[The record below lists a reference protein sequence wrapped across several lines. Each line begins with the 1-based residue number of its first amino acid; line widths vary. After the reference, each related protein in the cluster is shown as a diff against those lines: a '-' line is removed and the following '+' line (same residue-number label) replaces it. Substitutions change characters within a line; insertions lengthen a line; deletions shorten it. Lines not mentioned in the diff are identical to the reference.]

1 MVTSIKDFK
10 NKKKYKSLVED
21 LNNILKVINLSRK
34 SLNFY
39 RKYLPVQDIIITLD
53 DSKVLIQSYKDRY
66 EGELEKLEKKNT

>member
-66 EGELEKLEKKNT
+66 EGDLEKLEKKNT

>member
-1 MVTSIKDFK
+1 VVTSIKDFK